1 MQPLPNQSSPF
12 VNNQTGTIVPP
23 WNSYLQQFTQAPPKF
38 IAITVGVSPFSY
50 KAKEPGYISIA
61 DGVVSAI
68 ALIRGIVN
76 IDVTG
81 VKLIPVSIEDIV
93 KVTYTGLPTIKFI
106 PIYGAA
112 IK

>member
-12 VNNQTGTIVPP
+12 VNKVTGTIVSP

-38 IAITVGVSPFSY
+38 LAIIVGVSPFSY
-50 KAKEPGYISIA
+50 TAKEPGYVSIA
-61 DGVVSAI
+61 GGVVSAI
-68 ALIRGIVN
+68 TLTRGSVS

-81 VKLIPVSIEDIV
+81 VKLIPVSIDDII
-93 KVTYTGLPTIKFI
+93 KITYTGLPTVKFI
-106 PIYGAA
+106 PVYGAV